1 MLEDCESCYENNAS
15 RYIARVMGMFRLII
29 PNYQVVP
36 STVSTSRQDVV
47 AVSYDPLLH
56 WVSDVME
63 GIPVIGVTIVT
74 T

>member
-1 MLEDCESCYENNAS
+1 
-15 RYIARVMGMFRLII
+15 MGMIRLTI

-36 STVSTSRQDVV
+36 STVSTFRQDVA

-56 WVSDVME
+56 WVSDVVE

-74 T
+74 TWTPLTFVIPSTSDFNDSIC

>member
-1 MLEDCESCYENNAS
+1 
-15 RYIARVMGMFRLII
+15 MGMFRLII